1 MKALGFV
8 EAPSPTGDFP
18 KSGARLKPGPSS
30 YSRGFGQRSSST
42 FTESDDERDVVLL
55 VENDSDMDD
64 HHPIQP
70 PPRNASR
77 AAMLSLFPDDSDPS
91 PPADGTKMS
100 FLDAPPYAQKGNP
113 WKAGDADEYGAR
125 TPGHLEVRVDVDVE
139 LVTKEAVAR
148 TKRRFSRKWV
158 RERKGKRWTERDFG
172 EILVQLRKL
181 R

>member
-8 EAPSPTGDFP
+8 EAPSPTGEFP
-18 KSGARLKPGPSS
+18 KSGGLKPGPSS
-30 YSRGFGQRSSST
+30 YARGVGQQSSST

-77 AAMLSLFPDDSDPS
+77 AAMLSLFPDDPS
-91 PPADGTKMS
+91 PPADGKKMS

-125 TPGHLEVRVDVDVE
+125 TPGHIEVRVDVEVE
-139 LVTKEAVAR
+139 VVTKEAVAR